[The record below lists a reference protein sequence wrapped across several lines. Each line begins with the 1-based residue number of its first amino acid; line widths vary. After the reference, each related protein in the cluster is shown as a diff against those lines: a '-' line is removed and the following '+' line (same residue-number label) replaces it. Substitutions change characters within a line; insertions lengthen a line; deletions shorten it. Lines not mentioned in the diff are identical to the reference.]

1 MTTLQS
7 KTGLTIEQLTGRI
20 GARIRG
26 VDTGQPLHDEVIAEI
41 RRALLAHRVVFF
53 RDQDLDYERQ
63 VVFAQRFGSLTLGHP
78 TLTSPESQP
87 FMEEV
92 DSATGSPA
100 DRWHTDVTFCDRPPA
115 FTFLHGVVMPEVGGD
130 TIWAN
135 TVSAYA
141 SLPQELRD
149 LADTLRIEHTNF
161 PGRAKVSPDNKE
173 SPDNTVSADR
183 AKASS
188 PETSSQEEAVPD
200 VISAYRRQFV
210 SRVFRTE
217 HPAVCVHPETG
228 ERSLVVGNFAETV
241 VGLGPQASRDLIRR
255 LQDHV
260 TRPEQTVRWRW
271 RAGDLAIWDNRATQ
285 HVAVVDYGN
294 ARRRAERVTVAGPV
308 PVGID
313 GRPSQSLEG
322 DASEYYAGAT

>member
-1 MTTLQS
+1 MTTLRTGTE
-7 KTGLTIEQLTGRI
+7 TGLTIERLAGNI

-26 VDTGQPLHDEVIAEI
+26 VDTGRPLSDEVIGEI
-41 RRALLAHRVVFF
+41 RLALLAHRVVFF

-63 VVFAQRFGSLTLGHP
+63 VEFAQRFGALTLGHP
-78 TLTSPESQP
+78 TLPSPESQP

-92 DSATGSPA
+92 DSSSGTPA

-115 FTFLHGVVMPEVGGD
+115 FTFLHGIVMPDVGGD

-135 TVSAYA
+135 TVSAYT

-149 LADTLRIEHTNF
+149 LVDTLRIVHTNF
-161 PGRAKVSPDNKE
+161 PERAK
-173 SPDNTVSADR
+173 R
-183 AKASS
+183 SS
-188 PETSSQEEAVPD
+188 RETSSREAAVPD
-200 VISAYRRQFV
+200 VISAYRRNFV

-217 HPAVCVHPETG
+217 HPAVRVHPETG
-228 ERSLVVGNFAETV
+228 ERSLVVGGFAETV
-241 VGLGPQASRDLIRR
+241 VGLDPQASRELIRR
-255 LQDHV
+255 LQDYV
-260 TRPEQTVRWRW
+260 TRPERTVRWRW

-308 PVGID
+308 PIGVD

-322 DASEYYAGAT
+322 DASDYYEGVS